1 MFRTFF
7 VAQTKAARYGWPSM
21 YRRMCSANGV
31 SSSTADR
38 QIPASK
44 ARYIIGIG
52 FGTVA
57 SFGSFVYFHQQR
69 GSLTWNYAL
78 EGAIRTITSS
88 QVRVRSF
95 KDNIPRD
102 ELFEELKDIIL
113 FPQDAECKSWLVSVT
128 GNHMVGKSQLL
139 SQLLNGRKGVLHIHM
154 SNETTPQEE
163 VSSILGIE
171 NAGHVALALAEAE
184 RRLGHKPILLFDIHE
199 RVTDAR
205 ILDAVSGFAKTF
217 GYDKALAKVVV
228 MASIAATAD
237 HITGDGRKIDF
248 FVPEFTRS
256 ELDSVEAKRVFE
268 MWYGK
273 PVPDSDVD
281 RIFDL
286 VGGRI
291 GDIKD
296 ILLAAETDGLDNALA
311 WMERRLVLDLERYDT
326 IDRAGGFGPKE
337 HCLAGWL
344 AHEVAGHPFEQCF
357 PASRLDFDTREFGI
371 RVREKA
377 AHPIYYHPGVNGY
390 CARSPFVHRK
400 LASLRCEVKPCR
412 PDQNPVRA

>member
-291 GDIKD
+291 GHIKG
-296 ILLAAETDGLDNALA
+296 ILSSAKTKGLDEALA
-311 WMERRLVLDLERYDT
+311 SMEKVLVRALTRYGK
-326 IDRAGGFGPKE
+326 IDESGGFG
-337 HCLAGWL
+337 HDGQYRVAVWL
-344 AHEVAGHPFEQCF
+344 AHQVAHCPFEQCL
-357 PASRLDFDTREFGI
+357 PEDSIPVQAEEVGKTLRD
-371 RVREKA
+371 VRT
-377 AHPIYYHPGVNGY
+377 HPIFFDPRIERY
-390 CARSPFVHRK
+390 CARSPFVHSMMKSMRSVEELSK
-400 LASLRCEVKPCR
+400 
-412 PDQNPVRA
+412 